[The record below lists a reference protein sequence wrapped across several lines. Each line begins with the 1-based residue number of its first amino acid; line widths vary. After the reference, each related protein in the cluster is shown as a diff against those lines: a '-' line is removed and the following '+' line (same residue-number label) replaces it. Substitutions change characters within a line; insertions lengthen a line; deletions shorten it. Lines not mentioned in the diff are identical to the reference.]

1 MKLKGQ
7 IATVIVTFNRLDML
21 KDTIESLRNQTKKI
35 DNIIVVNNSSTDGT
49 EEWLNL
55 QSDLLVIKQDNL
67 GSSGGQYTG
76 WKTAYELGYE
86 WLWVMD
92 DDVLPELDCLEKIW
106 NYKSD
111 NIIVA
116 PLRYTPFGLPFVES
130 DTKLVDLTNPFKSI
144 WKRMLISDDL
154 KNEEIQCD
162 GITFEGPL
170 LHYSTIQKIG
180 LPQMNFFIYGDDTEY
195 SIRALK
201 NNIKSYIITS
211 ARLNR
216 RLEYSDLNL
225 EFNWKHFYIIRN
237 LIAIDVLHSN
247 YLVRIVRP
255 FGYLFTWLKRA
266 KNFENIKTVFKAFVK
281 GYFYKSQN

>member
-1 MKLKGQ
+1 LKLKGK
-7 IATVIVTFNRLDML
+7 IATIIVTFNRLDML

-35 DNIIVVNNSSTDGT
+35 DKIIVVNNSSSDGT

-55 QSDLLVIKQDNL
+55 QSDLLVLKQDNL

-106 NYKSD
+106 DYKSE

-116 PLRYTPFGLPFVES
+116 PLRYTPLGLPFVES
-130 DTKLVDLTNPFKSI
+130 DIKKANLSNPFKSI
-144 WKRMLISDDL
+144 WKEMLISEDL
-154 KNEEIQCD
+154 KNEKIQCD

-170 LHYSTIQKIG
+170 LHYSVIDKIG
-180 LPQMNFFIYGDDTEY
+180 LPQKNFFIYGDDTEY

-201 NNIKSYIITS
+201 FNIKSYIITS
-211 ARLNR
+211 AKLNR
-216 RLEYSDLNL
+216 RLEYIDLTKS
-225 EFNWKHFYIIRN
+225 FNWKHFYIIRN
-237 LIAIDVLHSN
+237 LIAIDKLNSN
-247 YLVRIVRP
+247 FWVRNFRP
-255 FGYLFTWLKRA
+255 FGYLFAWAIKANPFEYKIMVLNGFLKG
-266 KNFENIKTVFKAFVK
+266 I
-281 GYFYKSQN
+281 FYKSQN